1 MCKKVLGLFLMG
13 TLFFFCSCVDDTY
26 DLKKEITK
34 DVEIKGNKLALPL
47 GSLRAIMLDSLL
59 SVDSLDILN
68 KKDGVYSI
76 SMADTIAPYE
86 FEMPEINFAI
96 PAQEA
101 NVVVDDFAKAKI
113 TKVNIKGQ
121 SPKETKFAVPEISLN
136 DLKIPNVNTDRSV
149 NAAND
154 QVKEILG
161 EYEGTDGNII
171 ETLAPI
177 PFDQTFTLDDGEVE
191 FDLSYTLPKEI
202 ESIYTIFLQKANET
216 TISEDG
222 ALICF
227 EIIHPIALA
236 ELDKIIDF
244 EINFPEEFVVSLADN
259 TEGEYSLINDGHTIL
274 VEGLSVKGGEK
285 ESSLIQFYINSLT
298 NLDKNIENGVLSL
311 TEIITYSVKY
321 YVNGFLKLKSGSK
334 LEDFNFKVAT
344 DLELGFRDVEGK
356 TNDIEVD
363 FEPITM
369 DFNIDF
375 DNLQYIDRIEYID
388 FDASNSKLHFHTE
401 MEGGFAPFSL
411 KEGYSLKLKFPDEL
425 IIDDKLS
432 VYPRTT
438 LDGKKAVEYNEA
450 EHAFYI
456 YDLEVFN
463 NLIEDTNSDNTPLYY
478 HWALALDRFDLH
490 APVVDGEFHHNVEAL
505 VTIDNN
511 GETVDQLV
519 LASTYLE
526 SMSSTLE
533 SLDSKKVDFSIWNSD
548 FAIDDAVVHTEKIIS
563 DLEHTVT
570 FEFENNDL
578 PKEIRRVEAIGF
590 NGETPIF
597 FNIKVNGLDDLK
609 TNLTL
614 DLQVK
619 LPSALDVTSNE
630 NDKRVNIDDG
640 IMNVK
645 VDIDPSSQTPAII
658 ELQCH
663 GLDFTKGTE
672 NGNGLSPEIKND
684 KGYIKYQSETDIVGK
699 VYIEGSEFS
708 ADILDNKSISVDV
721 DFEIGDIQVKDFHG
735 IFYIDNLGGIEES
748 FELNLG
754 DNLDFLANE
763 NNTIVLSNPQ
773 ISITVDNSISVPIS
787 ANLSLIGKDAN
798 GQVIEGSTIEGEI
811 KVDAAD
817 YDPATGEITPCT
829 TNLFITAKPTEKDG
843 YKNLPIENLSNLLK
857 EIPASIDIVLTPAI
871 DTTNTQHINLVQP
884 LSFGGNYE
892 VAIPLQFD
900 EFSFVYSD
908 TISNLKAGL
917 GDIMEMFSNVSLGL
931 NMNIKNSMPLQLQFK
946 AIPLDEFGDT
956 IHGFTISEFEIPAGN
971 GQAFSDTITG
981 KDVNFSIASRN
992 INDISALD
1000 KLKFDL
1006 HATANSTVGGA
1017 ALRGDQGVKLGD
1029 ISIEII
1035 GDVKLGK

>member
-13 TLFFFCSCVDDTY
+13 ALFSLCSCIDDTY
-26 DLKKEITK
+26 DFANKEIVT

-47 GSLRAIMLDSLL
+47 GSLRAIMLDSLINA
-59 SVDSLDILN
+59 DSLDLLDKI
-68 KKDGVYSI
+68 DGVYSI
-76 SMADTIAPYE
+76 SIADTIAPYE
-86 FEMPEINFAI
+86 YDI
-96 PAQEA
+96 PNIKFSIPTQKA
-101 NVVVDDFAKAKI
+101 NVVVDDFAKAEI
-113 TKVNIKGQ
+113 TNVSIKGQ
-121 SPKETKFAVPEISLN
+121 SPKETKFEVPNVSLN
-136 DLKIPNVNTDRSV
+136 DLTIPDVNTDRSV
-149 NAAND
+149 SAANNM
-154 QVKEILG
+154 VKEIL
-161 EYEGTDGNII
+161 EQYKDADGSLI

-177 PFDQTFTLDDGEVE
+177 PFNQTFMLDDGAVE
-191 FDLSYTLPKEI
+191 FDLNYELPKEI
-202 ESIYTIFLQKANET
+202 ESIYTIFLQGNGD
-216 TISEDG
+216 IPDPNG
-222 ALICF
+222 ALISF
-227 EIIHPIALA
+227 DIIHPVALTG
-236 ELDKIIDF
+236 LDKTIDF
-244 EINFPEEFVVSLADN
+244 EINFPEEFIVSLTN
-259 TEGEYSLINDGHTIL
+259 TTEGQYQLLNNGHTIL
-274 VEGLSVKGGEK
+274 AKGLFSKAGEDQK
-285 ESSLIQFYINSLT
+285 STIQFYLNCLT
-298 NLDKNIENGVLSL
+298 DLEKNIKGGILSL
-311 TEIITYSVKY
+311 KKDITYSVKY
-321 YVNGFLKLKSGSK
+321 HVNGSLKLKSGTT
-334 LEDFNFKVAT
+334 LEDFNFNVKT
-344 DLELGFRDVEGK
+344 NLKLGFRDVEGK
-356 TNDIEVD
+356 TNKIEVD
-363 FEPITM
+363 FKPITM

-388 FDASNSKLHFHTE
+388 FAANKSKLYFRTE
-401 MEGGFAPFSL
+401 MEGGFSPFSL
-411 KEGYSLKLKFPDEL
+411 EEGYALKLKFPNEL
-425 IIDDKLS
+425 IIDEEQS
-432 VYPRTT
+432 IYPRT
-438 LDGKKAVEYNEA
+438 LAGKKTVEYNKE
-450 EHAFYI
+450 ERAFYI

-463 NLIEDTNSDNTPLYY
+463 SSNPQIDN
-478 HWALALDRFDLH
+478 HWALALDSFNLH
-490 APVVDGEFHHNVEAL
+490 VPVVDGEFHHNVEAY
-505 VTIDNN
+505 VTVVNN
-511 GETVDQLV
+511 GMPTENLM

-526 SMSSTLE
+526 SMSNILA
-533 SLDSKKVDFSIWNSD
+533 SLDNKQVTFEIENSE
-548 FAIDDAVVHTEKIIS
+548 FVIDDAVVHTEKIIS

-590 NGETPIF
+590 NGDTPISF
-597 FNIKVNGLDDLK
+597 KININGLEDLK
-609 TNLTL
+609 THITL

-619 LPSALDVTSNE
+619 LPSILKITS
-630 NDKRVNIDDG
+630 NDKRVNFVDG
-640 IMNVK
+640 IMNME

-658 ELQCH
+658 ELQCN
-663 GLDFTKGTE
+663 GLDFTEGIEDNK
-672 NGNGLSPEIKND
+672 GLSPEIKND
-684 KGYIKYQSETDIVGK
+684 KGYIKYKSDIDIAGK
-699 VYIEGSEFS
+699 VYVKGSEFHS
-708 ADILDNKSISVDV
+708 NILNNKNISVDV

-817 YDPATGEITPCT
+817 YDPATGEITPRT

-843 YKNLPIENLSNLLK
+843 YTNLPIENLSNLLK